1 MNWINLD
8 RLAAQT
14 AHRIIEVVG
23 KDVKDKKQVKAS
35 EVDTFATKALGV
47 LQEQGAYAGML
58 FLLSRSG
65 DKTETIKQGNEEAI
79 ACRTAAEL
87 LNLLN
92 HGDLSSLD
100 LKINDGG
107 WATDP
112 GQVNDDKNKKEILDH
127 FAENV
132 AADIHKL
139 LSIKALFEQVL
150 TYTRYSAKALS
161 KSEDVTEEQSAE
173 GGTS

>member
-14 AHRIIEVVG
+14 AHRIIKVVEDNE
-23 KDVKDKKQVKAS
+23 KVKAS
-35 EVDTFATKALGV
+35 AVDTFATKALGV

-65 DKTETIKQGNEEAI
+65 DKKETSKQESDEAI
-79 ACRTAAEL
+79 ACQIAAEL
-87 LNLLN
+87 LKLLN
-92 HGDLSSLD
+92 HDNLRSLGLSLD
-100 LKINDGG
+100 GA
-107 WATDP
+107 WTTDP
-112 GQVNDDKNKKEILDH
+112 GQVNPDKNKKEILDH
-127 FAENV
+127 FANNV
-132 AADIHKL
+132 SADIHKL
-139 LSIKALFEQVL
+139 LSIKSLFEQVL

-161 KSEDVTEEQSAE
+161 KSEDTAEGQSAE